1 MAKVIFEFE
10 DKSIPSK
17 TVEADNFD
25 NISILEI
32 AESNDVHLSHNCG
45 EVCACS
51 TCHVIILDGFD
62 DLNEISDREED
73 QIDGAINPTLDSRL
87 GCQAK
92 FVKQDATIKVL
103 IPDQKLIIAHEH

>member
-10 DKSIPSK
+10 DKELQPVI
-17 TVEADNFD
+17 VENATENQ
-25 NISILEI
+25 SILDI

-45 EVCACS
+45 AVCACS
-51 TCHVIILDGFD
+51 TCHVIILDGMD
-62 DLNEISDREED
+62 ALTEISDREED

-87 GCQAK
+87 GCQAEI
-92 FVKQDATIKVL
+92 VNEQAIIKVL